1 MRIGGLTSGMDIDQL
16 VKDMM
21 RAKRVPLDKMKQQ
34 KQILEWKRD
43 DYRTINTMLL
53 GFRNQLGQLK
63 LTSNYRARMV
73 SSTNEEKISAT
84 VTSGA
89 SQASYTIS
97 KVEQLATAANRVSG
111 QVEISATESFWSQL
125 KDSADVKWEKGVAE
139 TKHSQVKGS
148 QIELELNGNDIVP
161 GTFSINGKSYTV
173 ITSGEP
179 AKEQVLIE
187 DGKLTFNENE
197 TLPEGSSV
205 KIDYALKEKT
215 VNHTLGK
222 NQNMISLGK
231 GALSSLSVTVGEG
244 TEAATYVWDGTDNNG
259 FGVIKNGDDVLGKV
273 DLANGNIL
281 LELPSEELPEGTKIS
296 TTFSQNFTYF
306 EIGAH
311 TSKGEVNERIF
322 VTGNESLNDVIRKV
336 NDSSAG
342 ITMFFDEHTKKI
354 TMTRKETGKFAE
366 EGISEFKLSDDMD
379 SFANK
384 ILKLKFEDSV
394 ETDGQNAKFTING
407 LETER
412 TSNTFSMNGV
422 TMTLKQTLATTDPP
436 ITVSVSNDSEGVV
449 KTVKEFVD
457 QYNAL
462 IDELNKKLNE
472 ERNRKY
478 LPLTDDE
485 REELSDKQQE
495 KWEELARSGLLK
507 GDPLLSGAMTSMRM
521 DMSSTVETN
530 GLFRHLS
537 AIGIT
542 TTKDYLDGGKLEINE
557 EKLKEA
563 LEKDPD
569 AVENLFRG
577 TGSNDS
583 DRGVIHKL
591 YDSVNGSITK
601 IQDRA
606 GRATSTNQQFA
617 LGREIIS
624 VDKNIASFETRLKM
638 QEERLWRQFTAM
650 EKAIQRAND
659 QSLYLMQQFGGM

>member
-1 MRIGGLTSGMDIDQL
+1 MRIGGLASGMDIDQIINNMI
-16 VKDMM
+16 K
-21 RAKRVPLDKMKQQ
+21 AKRVPLNKMKQQ

-43 DYRTINTMLL
+43 DYRTINTMML

-111 QVEISATESFWSQL
+111 QVEINATESFWSQL
-125 KDSADVKWEKGVAE
+125 KDSSDVIWEKGVVE
-139 TKHSQVKGS
+139 TKHSQVKGG
-148 QIELELNGNDIVP
+148 QIELDLNGDNIVP
-161 GTFSINGKSYTV
+161 GTFSVDGKSYTV
-173 ITSGEP
+173 ITAGEP
-179 AKEQVLIE
+179 TEGQVLIE

-197 TLPEGSSV
+197 KLPEDSSV

-222 NQNMISLGK
+222 DQNMISLGK
-231 GALSSLSVTVGEG
+231 GALASLSVTVGEG
-244 TEAATYVWDGTDNNG
+244 TEAVTYVWDGTNNNG
-259 FGVIKNGDDVLGKV
+259 FGVLKNGDDVLGKV

-281 LELPSEELPEGTKIS
+281 FELPPEELPEGTKIS

-306 EIGAH
+306 EVGAH

-322 VTGNESLNDVIRKV
+322 VNGNESLNNVIRKV
-336 NDSSAG
+336 NESSAG

-354 TMTRKETGKFAE
+354 TMTRKETGNFNTDGNEIFFSGGVISKVLNFENSSE
-366 EGISEFKLSDDMD
+366 E
-379 SFANK
+379 A
-384 ILKLKFEDSV
+384 
-394 ETDGQNAKFTING
+394 GQNAIFTING

-422 TMTLKQTLATTDPP
+422 TFTLKQTLKETDPP
-436 ITVSVSNDSEGVV
+436 ITVNVSNDSEGVV
-449 KTVKEFVD
+449 KTVKDFVD

-462 IDELNKKLNE
+462 IDEINKKLNE

-495 KWEELARSGLLK
+495 KWENLARSGLLK
-507 GDPLLSGAMTSMRM
+507 GDPLLSGVLTNMRM

-557 EKLKEA
+557 GKLKEA
-563 LEKDPD
+563 LEKDPE

-583 DRGVIHKL
+583 ERGVIHKL
-591 YDSVNGSITK
+591 YDTVNESITK

-606 GRATSTNQQFA
+606 GRATSKNQQFA
-617 LGREIIS
+617 LGRELIS

>member
-1 MRIGGLTSGMDIDQL
+1 MRIGGLASGMDIDQL

-21 RAKRVPLDKMKQQ
+21 GAKRVPLDKMKQQ

-89 SQASYTIS
+89 SQASYTVS

-111 QVEISATESFWSQL
+111 QVEISATGSFWSQL
-125 KDSADVKWEKGVAE
+125 KDSADVTWEKGVAE
-139 TKHSQVKGS
+139 TKHSQVKGG
-148 QIELELNGNDIVP
+148 QIELDLNGNDIVP
-161 GTFSINGKSYTV
+161 GTFSVNGKSFTV
-173 ITSGEP
+173 ITAGEP
-179 AKEQVLIE
+179 AEGQVLIE

-197 TLPEGSSV
+197 KLPEDSSV

-222 NQNMISLGK
+222 DQNMISLGK

-244 TEAATYVWDGTDNNG
+244 TEAVTYVWDGTDNNG
-259 FGVIKNGDDVLGKV
+259 FGVLKNGDDILGKV
-273 DLANGNIL
+273 DLKNGNVL
-281 LELPSEELPEGTKIS
+281 FELPPEELPPEGTKIS

-306 EIGAH
+306 EVGAH

-322 VTGNESLNDVIRKV
+322 VTGNESLNNVIRKV
-336 NDSSAG
+336 NESSAG

-354 TMTRKETGKFAE
+354 TMTRKETGNFNTDGNEIFFSGGVINKVLNFENSNE
-366 EGISEFKLSDDMD
+366 EG
-379 SFANK
+379 
-384 ILKLKFEDSV
+384 
-394 ETDGQNAKFTING
+394 GQNAIFTING

-412 TSNTFSMNGV
+412 NSNTFSMNGV
-422 TMTLKQTLATTDPP
+422 TITLKQTLKETDSP
-436 ITVSVSNDSEGVV
+436 ITVNVSNDSEGVL

-462 IDELNKKLNE
+462 IDDINKKLNE
-472 ERNRKY
+472 ERNRSY

-485 REELSDKQQE
+485 REGLSDRQQE
-495 KWEELARSGLLK
+495 KWEDLARSGLLK
-507 GDPLLSGAMTSMRM
+507 GDPLLSGVLTNMRM
-521 DMSSTVETN
+521 DMYSTVETN
-530 GLFRHLS
+530 GLFKQLS

-542 TTKDYLDGGKLEINE
+542 TTKNYLDGGKLEINE

-563 LEKDPD
+563 IEKDPD

-591 YDSVNGSITK
+591 YDSVNDSITK

-606 GRATSTNQQFA
+606 GRASSKNQQFA
-617 LGREIIS
+617 LGRELIS

>member
-1 MRIGGLTSGMDIDQL
+1 MRIGGLASGMDIDQL

-21 RAKRVPLDKMKQQ
+21 GAKRVPLDKMKQQ

-89 SQASYTIS
+89 SQASYTVS

-111 QVEISATESFWSQL
+111 QVEISATGSFWSQL
-125 KDSADVKWEKGVAE
+125 KDSADVTWEKGVAE
-139 TKHSQVKGS
+139 TKHSQVKGG
-148 QIELELNGNDIVP
+148 QIELDLNGNDIVP
-161 GTFSINGKSYTV
+161 GTFSVNGKSFTV
-173 ITSGEP
+173 ITAGEP
-179 AKEQVLIE
+179 AEGQVLIE

-197 TLPEGSSV
+197 KLPEDSSV

-222 NQNMISLGK
+222 DQNMISLGK

-244 TEAATYVWDGTDNNG
+244 TEAVTYVWDGTDNNG
-259 FGVIKNGDDVLGKV
+259 FGVLKNGDDILGKV
-273 DLANGNIL
+273 DLKNGNIL
-281 LELPSEELPEGTKIS
+281 FELPPEELPPEGTKIS

-306 EIGAH
+306 EVGAH

-322 VTGNESLNDVIRKV
+322 VTGNESLNNVIRKV
-336 NDSSAG
+336 NESSAG

-354 TMTRKETGKFAE
+354 TMTRKETGNFNTDGNEIFFSGGVINKVLNFENSNE
-366 EGISEFKLSDDMD
+366 EG
-379 SFANK
+379 
-384 ILKLKFEDSV
+384 
-394 ETDGQNAKFTING
+394 GQNAIFTING

-412 TSNTFSMNGV
+412 NSNTFSMNGV
-422 TMTLKQTLATTDPP
+422 TITLKQTLKETDSP
-436 ITVSVSNDSEGVV
+436 ITVNVSNDSEGVL

-462 IDELNKKLNE
+462 IDDINKKLNE
-472 ERNRKY
+472 ERNRSY

-485 REELSDKQQE
+485 REGLSDRQQE
-495 KWEELARSGLLK
+495 KWEDLARSGLLK
-507 GDPLLSGAMTSMRM
+507 GDPLLSGVLTNMRM
-521 DMSSTVETN
+521 DMYSTVETN
-530 GLFRHLS
+530 GLFKQLS

-542 TTKDYLDGGKLEINE
+542 TTKNYLDGGKLEINE

-563 LEKDPD
+563 IEKDPD

-591 YDSVNGSITK
+591 YDSVNDSITK

-606 GRATSTNQQFA
+606 GRASSKNQQFA
-617 LGREIIS
+617 LGRELIS